1 MKRLAGYIATTILFC
16 SACGGGNAAKTSA
29 TTTAAINFQEI
40 TIKPEAIENGIADT
54 LKFGEMR
61 SGEIIA
67 KTIRVVNESDQ
78 PLVFTRHHVSCGCL
92 SVKYDR
98 KPIAKGAS
106 SDIELEFDSRTMM
119 GLQLKTL
126 VLYYAEN
133 ARPMRI
139 FVEAEVE

>member
-1 MKRLAGYIATTILFC
+1 MLLRSILLFATTLLCI
-16 SACGGGNAAKTSA
+16 ACGGGKVQHAEVSA
-29 TTTAAINFQEI
+29 PVDVRTVR
-40 TIKPEAIENGIADT
+40 IENSSLERGATDT
-54 LKFGEMR
+54 LRLGRLR

-92 SVKYDR
+92 RVKYDR

>member
-1 MKRLAGYIATTILFC
+1 MKVV
-16 SACGGGNAAKTSA
+16 
-29 TTTAAINFQEI
+29 Q
-40 TIKPEAIENGIADT
+40 PDT
-54 LKFGEMR
+54 LRLGRLR

-78 PLVFTRHHVSCGCL
+78 PLVFTRHHISCGCL
-92 SVKYDR
+92 GVKYDR

-119 GLQLKTL
+119 GMQLKTL

>member
-1 MKRLAGYIATTILFC
+1 MQHAEVSTPVDVRTLR
-16 SACGGGNAAKTSA
+16 
-29 TTTAAINFQEI
+29 
-40 TIKPEAIENGIADT
+40 IENSSLERGATDT
-54 LKFGEMR
+54 LRLGRLR

-92 SVKYDR
+92 GVKYDR

-119 GLQLKTL
+119 GMQLKTL